1 MLAPPSDS
9 VTLPD
14 RIDPRI
20 TTDPHWTALAA
31 PLDRASA
38 NGTDVPAI
46 LRAIASEQRDFA
58 DQPARSLSSL
68 VADKAPDLGSPH
80 RLAARPNAIKTR
92 AANLHRH
99 RPQPEP
105 PGTVRAVELR
115 DG

>member
-46 LRAIASEQRDFA
+46 LRAIASETLPTSR
-58 DQPARSLSSL
+58 PARCPL
-68 VADKAPDLGSPH
+68 VARCGWLSV
-80 RLAARPNAIKTR
+80 
-92 AANLHRH
+92 
-99 RPQPEP
+99 
-105 PGTVRAVELR
+105 VRASHATSESAADDASATLTDVVSASEL
-115 DG
+115 